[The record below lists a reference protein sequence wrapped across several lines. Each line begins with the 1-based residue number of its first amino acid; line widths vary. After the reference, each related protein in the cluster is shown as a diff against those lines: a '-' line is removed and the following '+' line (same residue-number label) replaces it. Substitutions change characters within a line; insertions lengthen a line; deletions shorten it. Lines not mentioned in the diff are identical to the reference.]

1 MTLLPEPDPLPCTPP
16 ARMPVGD
23 PAGRL
28 LAAML
33 AVAGAAPEERK
44 PEPEPELIEAAGR
57 S

>member
-44 PEPEPELIEAAGR
+44 PEPELIEAAGR